1 MVPSIEGEWARKRR
15 MMSHGWPIVVKGGLA
30 DPRGYPPLY
39 ALMILSHR
47 VLRYAS
53 PLLHLAV
60 AAATLALLREGPV
73 YRAAALAQA
82 GLLGAA
88 AAGGRVRLRPLLV
101 ARYYVATT
109 AALGAGLY
117 DHLRHGTPA
126 GWEAPEGTR

>member
-1 MVPSIEGEWARKRR
+1 
-15 MMSHGWPIVVKGGLA
+15 MSHAWPIVLRGGMLS
-30 DPRGYPPLY
+30 PRGYSPLY
-39 ALMILSHR
+39 ALMIVSHR

-53 PLLHLAV
+53 PLLHVAA
-60 AAATLALLREGPV
+60 AAATLALLRSGPA

-88 AAGGRVRLRPLLV
+88 AAGGVVRVRPLLL

-109 AALGAGLY
+109 AALALGLY